1 MQKRLEE
8 LELKEELRLNDIKGA
23 FNNVEER
30 FQQVQLSVDNIKT
43 EQEEKKK
50 KKEEERKKKLED
62 GLKENDPMKKEIL

>member
-8 LELKEELRLNDIKGA
+8 LELKEELRLKDIKGA

-43 EQEEKKK
+43 E
-50 KKEEERKKKLED
+50 
-62 GLKENDPMKKEIL
+62 